1 MSVTLPFKSG
11 ATDYTGK
18 VADGTAAQTPI
29 RRDLTNSNSVPSLDQ
44 VYGPDPYFPN
54 SKGPGNGVYPGP
66 VNYVDASQLSG
77 GSDTA
82 GFNQLMM
89 RQEAYY
95 DPFLQE
101 RVKEQPSW
109 WRDRIP
115 RGNFP
120 LYHGLRH
127 ETRIFRGTAYPT
139 AGLTE
144 WAPLDTGDPNG
155 GSPAFGSDGNGGLSP
170 VDRIKATTA
179 NPCQYPGFT
188 TPTYGWEA
196 MHWSPMRRT
205 WGTDPI
211 CADQFRFIESAM
223 QQLSWI
229 LRVAIDGGS
238 MIQEI
243 WNRDNYV
250 YFAIKHNRG
259 FVMSKD
265 FRGDNGT
272 GEGHWYYNP
281 FAKVKVA
288 TGYTNPII
296 VIDASVDMEPVNFDM
311 LDIVRDELCVEAADQ
326 AISSGADGAT
336 FGLMISSRDVDNYIR
351 GNESERRLWIEA
363 NPQALISHYNLS
375 AKTFRHWAIMEDPT
389 QMRFKL
395 RKLDSSYSPGN
406 YFESTADGANIGYQL
421 EGKPVY
427 IAEYIERMVPVRT
440 GLNGT
445 PIYGINP
452 EWLQAEIAVAPVFM
466 NKVFTNLVVPT
477 APNSLGQGTSFQ
489 PITGTNGKLQW
500 LNIPHPTLN
509 PLGRI
514 GNFFGLYEVAAKPE
528 VDSQNA
534 IAFLYR
540 RCVQPL
546 RSLCPAENPKINPDY
561 TTAAVTSGTKTTAV
575 VDLETGVWRITLDQ
589 GARLA
594 IGDRISLTKGGVSTV
609 DATVL
614 AVPSTSII
622 EAQLRDESSEA
633 SDGGTASDYVGATV
647 ALI

>member
-1 MSVTLPFKSG
+1 MSVTLPVYDG
-11 ATDYTGK
+11 ASPYTGK
-18 VADGTAAQTPI
+18 VADGSAAQTPV
-29 RRDLTNSNSVPSLDQ
+29 RRDLTNSGGAAALDQ
-44 VYGPDPYFPN
+44 VYGPSPYFPN
-54 SKGPGNGVYPGP
+54 SSGPGNGSYPGP
-66 VNYVDASQLSG
+66 VNYTDITGLPA
-77 GSDTA
+77 GSTAA

-95 DPFLQE
+95 DPFIQE
-101 RVKEQPSW
+101 KVRKQPSW

-127 ETRIFRGTAYPT
+127 ETRIFRGSSYPT

-155 GSPAFGSDGNGGLSP
+155 GAPAFNTGSSPATP
-170 VDRIKATTA
+170 YDRFKATTA

-211 CADQFRFIESAM
+211 CADQFRFIEAAM
-223 QQLSWI
+223 QQLAWI

-259 FVMSKD
+259 YVMTKD
-265 FRGDNGT
+265 YRGDAST

-281 FAKVKVA
+281 YAKPKST
-288 TGYTNPII
+288 TGYANPII

-311 LDIVRDELCVEAADQ
+311 LDIVLDELKVEAADQ
-326 AISSGADGAT
+326 AIASGEGGPQ
-336 FGLMISSRDVDNYIR
+336 FGLMINSRDVDKYVQ

-363 NPQALISHYNLS
+363 QPQALIKNYDVASRQ
-375 AKTFRHWAIMEDPT
+375 FRRWKIFEDPT

-395 RKLDSSYSPGN
+395 RKLDLSYNPAN
-406 YFESTADGANIGYQL
+406 YFDTTSDGANLGYQL
-421 EGKPVY
+421 TGKPVY
-427 IAEYIERMVPVRT
+427 IAEYLERSVPVRT
-440 GLNGT
+440 GLNGS
-445 PIYGINP
+445 PIYGVNR
-452 EWLQAEIAVAPVFM
+452 EWLEAEIAVAPVFM

-477 APNSLGQGTSFQ
+477 APNSLGEGTSFQ

-540 RCVQPL
+540 RCVKPL
-546 RSLCPAENPKINPDY
+546 RSLCPSENPKVNPDY
-561 TTAAVTSGTKTTAV
+561 PTTAV
-575 VDLETGVWRITLDQ
+575 PANTKASAVTDLENGLWRISFSNDV
-589 GARLA
+589 RLA
-594 IGDRISLTKGGVSTV
+594 IGDRIQLAKGGQSTI

-614 AVPSTSII
+614 AAPSTSVV
-622 EAQLRDESSEA
+622 EVQLTDESDESGEGEGL
-633 SDGGTASDYVGATV
+633 SDAYIDATV
-647 ALI
+647 TLV